1 MAQNYTPIKKSQE
14 KRKKIDKRQNLV
26 KLAAMKDRYSVGFKE
41 DDVKCD
47 ILEVY
52 PELFPVVDY
61 RFFGYGQVIAFA
73 LTQYEASELVWK
85 LQLLEDYKDRGFPVE
100 K

>member
-1 MAQNYTPIKKSQE
+1 
-14 KRKKIDKRQNLV
+14 
-26 KLAAMKDRYSVGFKE
+26 MKDRYGVGFKE

-52 PELFPVVDY
+52 PDLFPVVDY
-61 RFFGYGQVIAFA
+61 RLFGYGQVIAFTLSRYDA
-73 LTQYEASELVWK
+73 EVLVER